1 MLGVRNHAREHGTM
15 LRRAWRKLY
24 EGWSVADSRDLSIL
38 LRLLRSALGDDFRKK
53 LPDCGGSGDSAE
65 SGRSAGDSA
74 GFNGMGCR
82 SDSGGVCNGHCR
94 RKQGTDRKR
103 GCMDPACIRRT
114 GGCRAMH
121 GSVCDSACIVASLF
135 GGMACSVSLEEMW
148 KEHLCDS
155 GERGGTNG
163 VSVCAGAAACLCAV
177 VGLTVGRNVCGKS
190 RKNPKGYAWEC
201 NDRNGS
207 FDADNDA
214 FDLIAHLYGS
224 IFIRQKRTVG

>member
-94 RKQGTDRKR
+94 RKQEQIGKGDAWILLALGVLVGAGR
-103 GCMDPACIRRT
+103 CMGLFVTALVLSLPFSAVWHVAC
-114 GGCRAMH
+114 H
-121 GSVCDSACIVASLF
+121 
-135 GGMACSVSLEEMW
+135 W
-148 KEHLCDS
+148 KKC
-155 GERGGTNG
+155 
-163 VSVCAGAAACLCAV
+163 
-177 VGLTVGRNVCGKS
+177 GRNIFATPVKEEGQT
-190 RKNPKGYAWEC
+190 
-201 NDRNGS
+201 
-207 FDADNDA
+207 A
-214 FDLIAHLYGS
+214 FPFAPGLLLAYVLWS
-224 IFIRQKRTVG
+224 V